1 MNVFHAF
8 PKNPEFSTI
17 RSQNVKDRKR
27 NESGNFSL
35 GKHLKLS
42 KHFDTLKKKKASRF
56 SYLGATRIINQK
68 ILRMTQAKCG
78 SLESE
83 TNSCYCSRG

>member
-42 KHFDTLKKKKASRF
+42 KHFDTLKKKKLPDSVIWGPRELLIRK
-56 SYLGATRIINQK
+56 Y
-68 ILRMTQAKCG
+68 
-78 SLESE
+78 SE
-83 TNSCYCSRG
+83 